1 MGLLKNRKLYVS
13 GLLILL
19 IGAAGV
25 FLVRGSHQGGNI
37 LAGAS
42 PDTSALQMYYFDGEK
57 VAART
62 LYDSGREKELIKR
75 INKVLVEEA
84 DESAL
89 RDLEVPFYG
98 IWIGNTDGY
107 DISVA
112 WSDGI
117 WLKNDGTVYQG
128 DGDFASWWAELENED
143 EDTMT
148 VLNFPNAARLAEYHI
163 LFMEEEEKEVPD
175 SAGGVSMAVERISA
189 SEIVVTITNDSEEEF
204 VYGEYYS
211 LQKKTDGNWYTM
223 PVWAD
228 NIGFPDIA
236 NILPAG
242 GSVTKSYDYQIFGP
256 LKPGEY
262 KLVVEDMGVEFAVV
276 D

>member
-19 IGAAGV
+19 FGAAGI
-25 FLVRGSHQGGNI
+25 FLMRGSHQGGNI

-42 PDTSALQMYYFDGEK
+42 PDTSALRLYYFDGER
-57 VAART
+57 VLVRT
-62 LYDSGREKELIKR
+62 LYDSDREKELIKR
-75 INKVLVEEA
+75 INEVSMEEA

-98 IWIGNTDGY
+98 VWIGNTDGY
-107 DISVA
+107 DISLA
-112 WSDGI
+112 WSDGV
-117 WLKNDGTVYQG
+117 WLKNDGTVYRG
-128 DGDFASWWAELENED
+128 DADFASWWAKLENED

-163 LFMEEEEKEVPD
+163 LFMKKEETDVPD

-189 SEIVVTITNDSEEEF
+189 SEIAVTITNDSEEEF
-204 VYGEYYS
+204 TYGEYYS
-211 LQKKTDGNWYTM
+211 LQKKIDGNWYTM
-223 PVWAD
+223 PVWTD

-236 NILPAG
+236 NILPPG

-256 LKPGEY
+256 LEPGEY
-262 KLVVEDMGVEFAVV
+262 KLVVEHMGVTFAVV

>member
-13 GLLILL
+13 GLLILF

-25 FLVRGSHQGGNI
+25 FLVRGSRRGGNI

-75 INKVLVEEA
+75 INKVLMEEA

-112 WSDGI
+112 WSDGV
-117 WLKNDGTVYQG
+117 WLKNDGTVYRG
-128 DGDFASWWAELENED
+128 DGDFASWWAELENEN

-163 LFMEEEEKEVPD
+163 LFMEKEETDVPD
-175 SAGGVSMAVERISA
+175 SAGGVSMAVEHISA
-189 SEIVVTITNDSEEEF
+189 GEIIVTITNDSEEEF

-211 LQKKTDGNWYTM
+211 LQKKIDGSWYTM
-223 PVWAD
+223 PVQAD